1 MTLKDKLLSD
11 MKEALKSKDS
21 PRLNTIRSVVA
32 AIKNQEI
39 DLRKEL
45 QEDEVLSLVTR
56 EVKKRKEAFV
66 LFEQGGRM
74 DLVEKEKQE
83 YAILQTYLPEQVSE
97 EDLRKRIQEV
107 IAETGAEGMKDF
119 GKIMKTLV
127 PEFKGKADNSLI
139 KDLAG
144 EYLN

>member
-1 MTLKDKLLSD
+1 
-11 MKEALKSKDS
+11 MKEALRSKDS
-21 PRLNTIRSVVA
+21 LRLNTIRSVIA

-45 QEDEVLSLVTR
+45 QGDEVLSIVTR
-56 EVKKRKEAFV
+56 EVKKRKEASA

-74 DLVEKEKQE
+74 DLVEKETRE
-83 YAILQTYLPEQVSE
+83 HTILQAYLPEQVSE

-107 IAETGAEGMKDF
+107 ITETGAEGMKDL
-119 GKIMKTLV
+119 GKIMKALV
-127 PEFKGKADNSLI
+127 PEFKGKTDNSLI
-139 KDLAG
+139 KDLAS